1 MGVEMG
7 GVSKERRSRLTIV
20 HLSTVLHD
28 ACCTK
33 GHGSVCVLAVADALA
48 LGHVVVCNVKLVYGC
63 SLAQTRLIYE
73 RKLTGAVVT
82 VACQPG
88 D

>member
-1 MGVEMG
+1 MG
-7 GVSKERRSRLTIV
+7 GVGKERKSRRTIV
-20 HLSTVLHD
+20 HLSSILHD
-28 ACCTK
+28 ACCAE
-33 GHGSVCVLAVADALA
+33 GNGSVCVLAVADALA

-63 SLAQTRLIYE
+63 SLARTRLIYE
-73 RKLTGAVVT
+73 GKLTGAVVT